1 MICPHC
7 KKDIPDAT
15 VAKHLASKGGGKSKR
30 AITPAQQR
38 KMQAAKKAKR
48 KKP

>member
-7 KKDIPDAT
+7 RKDIPDAT

-30 AITPAQQR
+30 AITPEQQAIMQQAR
-38 KMQAAKKAKR
+38 KEKKK
-48 KKP
+48 